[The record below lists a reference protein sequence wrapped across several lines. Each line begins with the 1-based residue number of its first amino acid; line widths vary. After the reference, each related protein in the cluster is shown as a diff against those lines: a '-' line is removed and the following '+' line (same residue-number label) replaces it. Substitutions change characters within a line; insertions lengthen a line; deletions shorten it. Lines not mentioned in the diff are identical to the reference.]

1 MSRKSMLFAWLTLL
15 VITGS
20 FTGSRAG
27 WTENGDSISTKSDAY
42 NPTVVT
48 DGAGGAIV
56 IWVGGGVYAQRID
69 RFANIMWTAGD
80 AVLSSRSG
88 GQGGLFS
95 ISDGSGGAIVA
106 WADARNG
113 GGDWDIYAQR
123 VDGDGNVLWE
133 SDGLPIYS
141 GIGNASWPVVVP
153 DGSGGAIITWQDP
166 RSTTNIYA
174 QRVDA
179 AGDTLWAMD
188 GVPVC
193 TAADNQYQP
202 AAISDGAGGAFIVW
216 QDHRAG
222 GGNWDIYGQRINGN
236 GAWLWMP
243 NGFPVCNEPLGQY
256 SPVIVSDGAGGV
268 LVAWGDARD
277 GNGDIYGQRLH
288 PSGGN
293 RMWGVGGIAI
303 CTESNYQGQPL
314 VVSDDAGGMIV
325 AWQDDRN
332 LNTNYD
338 LFAQRVDPNGLI
350 LWATDGVAISTAPGI
365 DDDKVP
371 GRPVS
376 DGAGGMII
384 AWEDWRSVTGYS
396 DIYAQRID
404 RDGNIRWDTDGS
416 SVSLADYDQGYPELL
431 VTGAGDVIVVWEDG
445 RNEIAGA
452 KIFGQRLEIHR
463 GNWGFVAGE
472 ISSVAD
478 VAADQ
483 GGKVLVEWTA
493 SRLDAFEDRTVTHYS
508 VWRAINPI
516 NAAIA
521 NAQGPYVD
529 LSRIGKDFDGIA
541 YRADAVGAGDY
552 YWEWVGNVDAM
563 YFPGYA
569 MSAPTLNDSIGGY
582 PAWHYF
588 QVVAHTSDPHAWW
601 ASAVDSGYSVDNLA
615 PAAPQNMAGVWDD
628 GTGEMSVTW
637 DPNAEG
643 DLSHYYL
650 YRDEGADFVPSD
662 LNRIATT
669 TDPAVAGLMYTPIPP
684 WYFKVSAVDVHENE
698 SLFATLAPGDIE
710 TPALLAAFGAVWGDG
725 AVTVSWRL
733 NEVTG
738 KLAFQAYRKLESES
752 EYLPLDVVIDRR
764 ADEYS
769 FHDGSVTRGR
779 SYNYRV
785 VVEEDGAF
793 AAEFEVDAK
802 VPAARLTLYQ
812 NRPNP
817 FALEST
823 IGFELPEASNVE
835 LTLYDTLGRRV
846 ATLWRGNKDAG
857 YYEVPFRADDLAS
870 GVYYYKLN
878 AGKNTVVRKMVI
890 LR

>member
-1 MSRKSMLFAWLTLL
+1 MSRKSMLIACLTIL

-20 FTGSRAG
+20 FTESRAG
-27 WTENGDSISTKSDAY
+27 WTENGDSISTQSDVY
-42 NPTVVT
+42 SPTVVT

-56 IWVGGGVYAQRID
+56 IWVGGGVSAQRID

-88 GQGGLFS
+88 GQGGLSS

-106 WADARNG
+106 WSDSRNG

-123 VDGDGNVLWE
+123 VDGDGNVLWQAH
-133 SDGLPIYS
+133 GVPIYS
-141 GIGNASWPVVVP
+141 GPGNAIWPVVVP
-153 DGSGGAIITWQDP
+153 DGSDGAIITWQDP
-166 RSTTNIYA
+166 RATANIYA

-193 TAADNQYQP
+193 TAVNNQYQP
-202 AAISDGAGGAFIVW
+202 VAISDGAGGAFIVW
-216 QDHRAG
+216 QDRRSVS
-222 GGNWDIYGQRINGN
+222 NWDIYGQRIDGT
-236 GAWLWMP
+236 GAGLWIAD
-243 NGFPVCNEPLGQY
+243 GIPVCTDPLGQY
-256 SPVIVSDGAGGV
+256 SPVLVTDGTGGA
-268 LVAWGDARD
+268 LVAWEDNRD
-277 GNGDIYGQRLH
+277 GNGDIYGQRLY
-288 PSGGN
+288 PANGWG
-293 RMWGVGGIAI
+293 MWGNNGLAI
-303 CTESNYQGQPL
+303 CTESNQQGTPKI
-314 VVSDDAGGMIV
+314 VPDDAGGMIV
-325 AWQDDRN
+325 AWQDGRN
-332 LNTNYD
+332 PVTNNYD
-338 LFAQRVDPNGLI
+338 LYAQRVDPDGLI
-350 LWATDGVAISTAPGI
+350 LWSTDGVAISTAPGL
-365 DDDKVP
+365 DDDKAP

-384 AWEDWRSVTGYS
+384 AWEDWRSVTIYS
-396 DIYAQRID
+396 DVYAQRID

-416 SVSLADYDQGYPELL
+416 PVSLAESDQYSPELL
-431 VTGAGDVIVVWEDG
+431 VTDAGDVIVVWEDG
-445 RNEIAGA
+445 RNQTAGT
-452 KIFGQRLEIHR
+452 KIYGQRLEIHK

-508 VWRAINPI
+508 VWRAMNAI
-516 NAAIA
+516 NAAA
-521 NAQGPYVD
+521 PGPFVD
-529 LSRIGKDFDGIA
+529 LSGIGKDFVGA
-541 YRADAVGAGDY
+541 AFRAGVTGAGDY
-552 YWEWVGNVDAM
+552 YWEWVANVDAM

-569 MSAPTLNDSIGGY
+569 MATPTLNDSIGGF
-582 PAWHYF
+582 PAWHYI

-628 GTGEMSVTW
+628 GTGEMTITW

-650 YRDEGADFVPSD
+650 YRDAGADFVPSD

-669 TDPAVAGLMYTPIPP
+669 TDPAAAGLMYTPIPP

-710 TPALLAAFGAVWGDG
+710 TPALLAGFGAVWEDG

-733 NEVTG
+733 TEVTG
-738 KLAFQAYRKLESES
+738 TTSFHAYRKLESSS
-752 EYLPLDVVIDRR
+752 EYLPLDVVIEWR

-769 FHDGSVTRGR
+769 FHDGAVTRGR

-785 VVEEDGAF
+785 VIEEDGAF

-823 IGFELPEASNVE
+823 IGIELPEAGNVE

-857 YYEVPFRADDLAS
+857 YYDVPFRADNLAS